1 MGPPGTVQAHQPRV
15 TLPTTDPTPEQR
27 IWQVVAEIP
36 PGTVASYGQVAE
48 LAGLP
53 GGARRVGR
61 CLSRLPAETRLPW
74 HRVVNATGGISLPGE
89 AGHRQRQRLIDEG
102 IAFEGDRVALDRC
115 RWSV

>member
-1 MGPPGTVQAHQPRV
+1 M
-15 TLPTTDPTPEQR
+15 TLPLGDPTREER
-27 IWQVVAEIP
+27 IWQVVAGIP

-74 HRVVNATGGISLPGE
+74 HRVVNAAGDISLPGA
-89 AGHRQRQRLIDEG
+89 AGQRQRQRLRDEG
-102 IAFEGDRVALDRC
+102 VTFAGDRVNLHRC
-115 RWSV
+115 RWSL